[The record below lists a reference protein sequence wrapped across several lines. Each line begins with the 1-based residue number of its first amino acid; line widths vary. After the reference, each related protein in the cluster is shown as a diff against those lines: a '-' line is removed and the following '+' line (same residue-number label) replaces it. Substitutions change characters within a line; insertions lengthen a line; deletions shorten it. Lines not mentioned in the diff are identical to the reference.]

1 MKSISTPTIITIG
14 IAIIFMA
21 TTTSLIQ
28 TGSFKALA
36 PLLISVVVLALY
48 YYFWTKI
55 ESYLQ
60 TRAQSWVGVRGSIG
74 QLRRLV
80 MAIEAIL
87 DSFWVF
93 ILFVPLPF
101 AGSLLLAILKSPDKT
116 SPNAGIWIALG
127 TIFTI
132 ILLIANFYSLKWKI
146 YESGQQKFRMWGY
159 RARATLYV
167 LIVVLVLLDL
177 FNPLPPIQF

>member
-80 MAIEAIL
+80 MAIEAIIG
-87 DSFWVF
+87 SVWVF

-116 SPNAGIWIALG
+116 SPNAEIWIALG

-177 FNPLPPIQF
+177 FNLLPPIQF